1 MAEVEKVGAPVTS
14 KPPTARPKRPVK
26 YRDGE
31 NTWSGVGTMPAWAK
45 LKGDTLEQ
53 YRA

>member
-1 MAEVEKVGAPVTS
+1 LVAW
-14 KPPTARPKRPVK
+14 K

-45 LKGDTLEQ
+45 AKGDMLE
-53 YRA
+53 YCRV